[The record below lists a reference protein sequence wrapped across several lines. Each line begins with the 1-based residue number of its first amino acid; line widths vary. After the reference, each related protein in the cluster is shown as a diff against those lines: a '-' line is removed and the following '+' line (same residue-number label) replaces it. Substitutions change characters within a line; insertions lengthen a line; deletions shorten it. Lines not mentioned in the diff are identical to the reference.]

1 MGSAAYSGLE
11 FLSSPVFL
19 LDAKLRLVYANP
31 MAEQLFEL
39 SLRNAIGL
47 TLPQIFA
54 ETDDLVSIAGS
65 ALQQQSGFLEH
76 ALALKGLHGQAF
88 QLSCTVTPIEAGEA
102 ALLLEFQQ
110 LNHKLKIAREER
122 IQHEQQQN
130 RQLIRSLAH
139 EIRNPLG
146 GIKGAAQLLERELE
160 RRDLHEY
167 TQVIVKEAD
176 RLQALMDRLLAPQ
189 RIPLVGPVNIHE
201 VLERVRSLIL
211 AENGSGITIERDY
224 DSSLPELA
232 GDREQL
238 IQAVL
243 NISRNAA
250 QAMAG
255 KGVIRLRTR
264 VARQVTLHK
273 QRYRLALS
281 VQIIDN
287 GPGIAP
293 ELQDKIFYPFVSGR
307 EDGHGLGLML
317 AQNYVS
323 QHLGLIE
330 FESEPGNTCFSLTLP
345 ILGSELLPRHG
356 KATHETNLDH

>member
-1 MGSAAYSGLE
+1 
-11 FLSSPVFL
+11 VFL

-39 SLRNAIGL
+39 SLRNVIGL

-54 ETDDLVSIAGS
+54 EADDLITIAAS

-76 ALALKGLHGQAF
+76 ALALKGLHGQTF
-88 QLSCTVTPIEAGEA
+88 HLSCTATPVEAGAA

-110 LNHKLKIAREER
+110 LSHKLKIAREER
-122 IQHEQQQN
+122 IEHEQQQN

-146 GIKGAAQLLERELE
+146 GIKGAAQLLERELD
-160 RRDLHEY
+160 RRDLREY

-176 RLQALMDRLLAPQ
+176 RLQALMDQLLAPQ
-189 RIPLVGPVNIHE
+189 RIPVVGPVNIHE

-211 AENGSGITIERDY
+211 AENRSGITIKRDY
-224 DSSLPELA
+224 DSSLPELK

-243 NISRNAA
+243 NISRNAV

-273 QRYRLALS
+273 QRYRLALC

-293 ELQDKIFYPFVSGR
+293 ELQDQIFHPFVSGR

-317 AQNYVS
+317 AQNSVS
-323 QHLGLIE
+323 QHRGLIE

-345 ILGSELLPRHG
+345 ILGSELLPRRG